1 MIIGRRPGRPGQSR
15 HMSDPDYVEP
25 NEDGEAGVG
34 GTTSKRRQRPRRK
47 RAQADR
53 SALEWQCVTIVR
65 DDDVNP
71 VVQCNFCPWKS
82 GAGATRIRQHIL
94 RTGPATKCT
103 GDSSEYYAMKSQLLE
118 KKASTPDRDP
128 I

>member
-1 MIIGRRPGRPGQSR
+1 MQLIIMMIIGRRPGRPGQSR

-71 VVQCNFCPWKS
+71 VVQCNFMQFLPVEERRWCNSYSAAYP
-82 GAGATRIRQHIL
+82 AH
-94 RTGPATKCT
+94 RTGN
-103 GDSSEYYAMKSQLLE
+103 QVHW
-118 KKASTPDRDP
+118 
-128 I
+128 

>member
-1 MIIGRRPGRPGQSR
+1 MRPGFPGQSR

-82 GAGATRIRQHIL
+82 GATRIRQHIL
-94 RTGPATKCT
+94 RTGPAIKYT

>member
-15 HMSDPDYVEP
+15 HMSDPDYVEA

-34 GTTSKRRQRPRRK
+34 GTTSKRCQRPRRK

-53 SALEWQCVTIVR
+53 SVLEWQCVTIVR

-71 VVQCNFCPWKS
+71 VVQCNFACGRAALVCNS
-82 GAGATRIRQHIL
+82 
-94 RTGPATKCT
+94 
-103 GDSSEYYAMKSQLLE
+103 
-118 KKASTPDRDP
+118 
-128 I
+128 